1 MKIKNG
7 QPENQVLEE
16 LENAGEILQELA
28 AKASKSAIAEDHAL
42 GLAITYLLDGKI
54 VREYPDGKIE
64 VVREFGKPAEKK
76 GQ

>member
-1 MKIKNG
+1 MNIKNG

-42 GLAITYLLDGKI
+42 GLAVTYLLDGKI
-54 VREYPDGKIE
+54 VQEYPDGRIE
-64 VVREFGKPAEKK
+64 VVKDLGKSTENK